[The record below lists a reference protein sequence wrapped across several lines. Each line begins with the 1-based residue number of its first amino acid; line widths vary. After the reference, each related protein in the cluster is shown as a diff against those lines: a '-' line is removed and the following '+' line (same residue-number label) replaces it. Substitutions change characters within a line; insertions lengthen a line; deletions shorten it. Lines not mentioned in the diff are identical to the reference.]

1 MLLEYVVGTSGSDV
15 YYFPIDRLNVSPE
28 SDATTQDI
36 QDALE
41 SILVLDE
48 DPA

>member
-1 MLLEYVVGTSGSDV
+1 VVGTLASDV
-15 YYFPIDRLNVSPE
+15 YYFPTDRLNISPE

-41 SILVLDE
+41 NILVLNE
-48 DPA
+48 DLA